1 MRGALRGAA
10 VLLALGA
17 TAAAG
22 QDPASPIR
30 RPTTYEDLQ
39 MFSQVLNQI
48 RVNHPDSVDTHALFM
63 AAVEGMVGA
72 ADPHSYV
79 LPATRLA
86 PAKEKE
92 LREGRLQPVPVH
104 FAYVGGSPVVV
115 SVAPGSEASRMDIL
129 PGDELVAVDG
139 KPVAAGSAEELGISL
154 AGPRGSGVAL
164 TFERRR
170 VDGSLARLERTVK
183 REKRADDAS
192 AVPTAFMLDGETGY
206 VRVTTFEGERA
217 GDDLHR
223 ALGALEQ
230 KGMRRLVLD
239 LRDNGGGSVA
249 EAAQVAGEFLP
260 AGTVVYTSEGRKED
274 VAKTVKVERSSFRS
288 ERRYPIVLLVNDG
301 TASASEL
308 VAGALQDHDRA
319 LVVGRTTFGKSL
331 IMRGF
336 PLTDGSVIML
346 VVGHLKTPCGR
357 VIQRQYQGMTRRDY
371 YRAAGEERELTG
383 RPSCRTDGGRTV
395 YGGGG
400 IYPDVVLP
408 ERTPA
413 PLWLAKVEEANLP
426 LKWIGGYVSENPG
439 AFTTPE
445 ALAAKP
451 TLPVQAVVDFRAF
464 AAREGVAIPEGAEV
478 DARLQRVLVY
488 GVAAVKWGEA
498 GFYRVEAALD
508 PEIAAAVREFPKAA
522 ALAGGS

>member
-1 MRGALRGAA
+1 
-10 VLLALGA
+10 
-17 TAAAG
+17 
-22 QDPASPIR
+22 
-30 RPTTYEDLQ
+30 
-39 MFSQVLNQI
+39 I

-79 LPATRLA
+79 LPATRLV

-92 LREGRLQPVPVH
+92 LREGRLQPVPVR
-104 FAYVGGSPVVV
+104 FSYVGGSPVVS

-139 KPVAAGSAEELGISL
+139 KPVAAESAEELDISL
-154 AGPRGSGVAL
+154 AGARGSTVAL
-164 TFERRR
+164 TLERRR

-206 VRVTTFEGERA
+206 VRVTTFESARA

-223 ALGALEQ
+223 ALGTLEG
-230 KGMRRLVLD
+230 KGMQRLVLD

-260 AGTVVYTSEGRKED
+260 TGSVVYTSEGRKED
-274 VAKTVKVERSSFRS
+274 VAKTVKVERSAWRS

-319 LVVGRTTFGKSL
+319 LIVGRPTFGKSL

-371 YRAAGEERELTG
+371 YRLAGEERDVAG
-383 RPSCRTDGGRTV
+383 RPSCKTDAGRTV

-408 ERTPA
+408 EHVAA
-413 PLWLAKVEEANLP
+413 PLWMAKVQEADLP
-426 LKWIGGYVSENPG
+426 LKWIGGYVSATPD

-451 TLPVQAVVDFRAF
+451 MLPAQAIADFRAF
-464 AAREGVAIPEGAEV
+464 AARQGVAIPEGAEV
-478 DARLQRVLVY
+478 DARLQRALVL

-498 GFYRVEAALD
+498 GFYRVEAAMD
-508 PEIAAAVREFPKAA
+508 PEVTAAVKEFPRAGT
-522 ALAGGS
+522 LLGGS